1 MHIYV
6 LLSKTV
12 PRTYSIIMHGQL
24 DQTHTKYIYINTHI
38 YIFTCV
44 HIIYMHI
51 YIYTNAYIL
60 SSHQSSITHTLHYEA
75 WNHRFNTAP
84 LLHPWTLSNPS
95 LSPFPF
101 CFLMRNLYHAQGQQT
116 WATSLDTSLFLVFG
130 VLFFSCCSIHF
141 VSSWASGATH
151 EVSRLGQPHLT
162 HLYLIFFGVLFFSLC
177 TSILFPQRKVVP
189 GTRSEDFCNTC
200 LTHIYVQFFGSF
212 FFSVFES
219 ILFPYRYVVPHYTP
233 LFPPLRIPIFGLS
246 RKSVSRTR
254 FWSMGNIIAPFFF
267 EIVLP
272 MPHHRI
278 YHYFGLFH
286 FFGSNFFLF
295 SSFLSFYLVSLG
307 KWHHLT
313 HLRFQLYSLL
323 FFFFWL
329 VSIPTL
335 PSSYYLVSSGK

>member
-1 MHIYV
+1 MNFV
-6 LLSKTV
+6 QSLPFPLSILFPHEKFV
-12 PRTYSIIMHGQL
+12 PRTRSADLGNLTWHISIFGFWGSFFFL
-24 DQTHTKYIYINTHI
+24 
-38 YIFTCV
+38 
-44 HIIYMHI
+44 
-51 YIYTNAYIL
+51 L
-60 SSHQSSITHTLHYEA
+60 
-75 WNHRFNTAP
+75 FN
-84 LLHPWTLSNPS
+84 S
-95 LSPFPF
+95 F
-101 CFLMRNLYHAQGQQT
+101 CFLMSKWCHARGQQT
-116 WATSLDTSLFLVFG
+116 WATSLDTPLSF
-130 VLFFSCCSIHF
+130 
-141 VSSWASGATH
+141 
-151 EVSRLGQPHLT
+151 
-162 HLYLIFFGVLFFSLC
+162 FFGVLFFSLC

-329 VSIPTL
+329 FSISTL

>member
-162 HLYLIFFGVLFFSLC
+162 HLYLFFLGFFSFPCVHPFCFLKGKWYQARGQR
-177 TSILFPQRKVVP
+177 TFATLAWHTYMFNFLGVFSFQFLNLFYFLI
-189 GTRSEDFCNTC
+189 GTWY
-200 LTHIYVQFFGSF
+200 HITLLYF
-212 FFSVFES
+212 
-219 ILFPYRYVVPHYTP
+219 PHY
-233 LFPPLRIPIFGLS
+233 
-246 RKSVSRTR
+246 V
-254 FWSMGNIIAPFFF
+254 
-267 EIVLP
+267 
-272 MPHHRI
+272 
-278 YHYFGLFH
+278 
-286 FFGSNFFLF
+286 FLF
-295 SSFLSFYLVSLG
+295 LVCLG
-307 KWHHLT
+307 NQYHAHD
-313 HLRFQLYSLL
+313 
-323 FFFFWL
+323 
-329 VSIPTL
+329 
-335 PSSYYLVSSGK
+335 SGVWAT